1 MCEEAGLGIMESRNL
16 RDPDCIRGLTVRC
29 LTYQM
34 NELDTLF
41 MYILYILSICDNDLF
56 HFGDQSTTFGNRIQR
71 VKRPNSQWATLWVYN
86 LKFTSNC
93 EYTIN
98 SVVQAFHKRHC
109 YTSDRTLAMFSC
121 TQTS

>member
-1 MCEEAGLGIMESRNL
+1 MFNFNTSMERAKNPHIFGTYPNQAICTKILYGMTNQLFFMCEEAGLGIMESRNL

-56 HFGDQSTTFGNRIQR
+56 HFGDQSTTFGG
-71 VKRPNSQWATLWVYN
+71 PNPT
-86 LKFTSNC
+86 C
-93 EYTIN
+93 EKTQQ
-98 SVVQAFHKRHC
+98 SVGYV
-109 YTSDRTLAMFSC
+109 MGI
-121 TQTS
+121 